1 MKNEISEY
9 DVVEVIAFNPDV
21 PEAEI
26 GDQAA
31 VLMIFFNDDVAVA
44 YEVECVLPDGSNKWE
59 GTFSAKQI
67 MLVQKVSK

>member
-1 MKNEISEY
+1 MSNEISEY
-9 DVVEVIAFNPDV
+9 DIVEVIAFNADV

-31 VLMIFFNDDVAVA
+31 VLMVHFNSGIAAA

-59 GTFSAKQI
+59 GTFLLNQI
-67 MLVQKVSK
+67 KLIQKV

>member
-26 GDQAA
+26 GDQAS
-31 VLMIFFNDDVAVA
+31 VLMIFFDDDVAVA
-44 YEVECVLPDGSNKWE
+44 YEVECVLPNGSNKWE

-67 MLVQKVSK
+67 KLVQKV